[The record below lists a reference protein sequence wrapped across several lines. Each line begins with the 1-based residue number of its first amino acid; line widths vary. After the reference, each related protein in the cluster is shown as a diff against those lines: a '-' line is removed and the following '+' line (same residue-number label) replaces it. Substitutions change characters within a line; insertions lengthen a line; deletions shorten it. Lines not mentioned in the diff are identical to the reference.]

1 MPKCWTCGSPVS
13 GWSYTCS
20 SCKGLGELKSLRKKV
35 NSYRGDIGK
44 KIDYL
49 VNIQQEGSNAL
60 TSSLSNGFSGL
71 SAGLSEI
78 ATAVEWGFGELCW
91 QIQQQ
96 TDVLRSIDHTLRT
109 PSETKANEWRLHG
122 EELRRRG
129 VLDESEEFF
138 LKALNEYRLDYRIYV
153 GLAET
158 YLLME
163 KFDKARYFLEK
174 SLPHAPRQKIDYRSY
189 SYRMI
194 GHIWACEE
202 DYGQAAANLESAIRL
217 SPAYE
222 DGHYDYAQYCA
233 QTGNTGACLSSLEKA
248 ILAKPLYWY
257 LAQKEVN
264 FEPSRGEVQMLL
276 LRISTEAS
284 YRAKDLITE
293 SENVLKAAQDAVP
306 KAGKEADEAISQ
318 ADQALKISKDKATL
332 TSRTMYE
339 AAKSQY
345 QTAYNDGIS
354 GINDAKDKLASG
366 DYISYLNAKPVAE
379 KSLSLAVQARD
390 RAVEG
395 AKAAVAEAYRE
406 VERYKQRRADKVKKA
421 WKRVPGALLGWP
433 WLFGAIGSIGGCIV
447 GVFVPGKGTT
457 DTAAAYGGLVGI
469 VIGFI
474 IGIYNIQKEL
484 Q

>member
-1 MPKCWTCGSPVS
+1 
-13 GWSYTCS
+13 
-20 SCKGLGELKSLRKKV
+20 
-35 NSYRGDIGK
+35 
-44 KIDYL
+44 
-49 VNIQQEGSNAL
+49 
-60 TSSLSNGFSGL
+60 
-71 SAGLSEI
+71 
-78 ATAVEWGFGELCW
+78 
-91 QIQQQ
+91 
-96 TDVLRSIDHTLRT
+96 
-109 PSETKANEWRLHG
+109 
-122 EELRRRG
+122 
-129 VLDESEEFF
+129 
-138 LKALNEYRLDYRIYV
+138 
-153 GLAET
+153 
-158 YLLME
+158 
-163 KFDKARYFLEK
+163 
-174 SLPHAPRQKIDYRSY
+174 
-189 SYRMI
+189 
-194 GHIWACEE
+194 
-202 DYGQAAANLESAIRL
+202 
-217 SPAYE
+217 
-222 DGHYDYAQYCA
+222 
-233 QTGNTGACLSSLEKA
+233 
-248 ILAKPLYWY
+248 
-257 LAQKEVN
+257 
-264 FEPSRGEVQMLL
+264 MLL